1 MITSSRHLV
10 GSLRRTP
17 PPLRRNDVLIT
28 SSRHLVGSLKR
39 TLGLRAALR
48 RGGGATG
55 LSPADKRSARKSAQ
69 GVGVKDDVIT
79 SEGASSQVYAQG
91 GLAPLPKGRSRKL
104 HTPPHL
110 SPRLSPYLPIYLPH
124 RPGRQLHAG
133 RPHPVAEALCGR
145 SGILACLVPKQ
156 RSRGPVLRCIPP
168 HSSPSRPDARVI
180 SA

>member
-1 MITSSRHLV
+1 M
-10 GSLRRTP
+10 
-17 PPLRRNDVLIT
+17 
-28 SSRHLVGSLKR
+28 
-39 TLGLRAALR
+39 
-48 RGGGATG
+48 
-55 LSPADKRSARKSAQ
+55 
-69 GVGVKDDVIT
+69 KDDVIT

-145 SGILACLVPKQ
+145 SGILSSVSCPPNSGREDPYCAVFRHTHRPPALMPGSSA
-156 RSRGPVLRCIPP
+156 RRLFAPSAADGADSAPPPPPELPVKLELA
-168 HSSPSRPDARVI
+168 SGTGDWVA
-180 SA
+180 AQAAAN